1 MEMSPLANS
10 AMLGMQRGME
20 GLQRNAAEIA
30 GANVNV
36 QNSPLGGE
44 NVNNPMRTPEA
55 ARDFATPLVEQIQN
69 VNQVQSS
76 AQVMQ
81 TEDRVLGSLL
91 DVMA

>member
-30 GANVNV
+30 SVGVNV
-36 QNSPLGGE
+36 QNSPPVAE
-44 NVNNPMRTPEA
+44 NANNPMQTAEE
-55 ARDFATPLVEQIQN
+55 ARDLATPVVEQIQN
-69 VNQVQSS
+69 VNQVEGS

-81 TEDRVLGSLL
+81 TEDRLLGSLL